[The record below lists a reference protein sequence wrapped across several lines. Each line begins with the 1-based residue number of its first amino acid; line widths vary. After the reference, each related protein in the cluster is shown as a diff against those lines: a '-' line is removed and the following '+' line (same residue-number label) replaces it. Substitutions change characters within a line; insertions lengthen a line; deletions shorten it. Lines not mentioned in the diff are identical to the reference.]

1 MIISRTPYR
10 ISFFGGGTDYPDW
23 YLKNGGE
30 VLSVSI
36 DKYCYLSCRHLPPFF
51 PHRIRIMY
59 SKHELCQDIDEIQH
73 PSIRGLL
80 KYLQADV
87 DGLEIF
93 HQGDLP
99 ARSGIGS
106 SSSFTVGLLNAMYAL
121 KGKALD
127 KEQLAKESIHIE
139 QEVIKE
145 TVGSQDQISVSYG
158 GLNHIRFFKD
168 ASFAVNTMKIG
179 KNRLNELNEH
189 LLLFYTGVPRTAEE
203 VAKSYVMD
211 IEKKEKQL
219 FKMKDL
225 VGDAIKII
233 NGDDCLEEFGQLLHE
248 SWILKSSLSK
258 LVTTPY
264 IDEMYSV
271 ARSAGAIGGKLCGA
285 GGGGFL
291 LLFVPPNRQQSLR
304 KQFEKL
310 VHVPFNFDEEGSR
323 IIFYDKQERYVEEE
337 KIHRQKINSM

>member
-10 ISFFGGGTDYPDW
+10 ISFFGGGSDYPDW

-30 VLSVSI
+30 VLSASI
-36 DKYCYLSCRHLPPFF
+36 DKFCYLSCRHLPPFF

-59 SKHELCQDIDEIQH
+59 SKQELCQDIDEIQH

-80 KYLQADV
+80 KYLKADV

-121 KGKALD
+121 KGKMID

-139 QEVIKE
+139 QDVVKE
-145 TVGSQDQISVSYG
+145 TVGSQDQVSVAYG
-158 GLNHIRFFKD
+158 GLNHIRFFKNG
-168 ASFAVNTMKIG
+168 SFVVSKMKIG
-179 KNRLNELNEH
+179 KDRLNELNEH

-211 IEKKEKQL
+211 IEKKGKQL
-219 FKMKDL
+219 FKMQDM
-225 VGDAIKII
+225 VGDAITIL
-233 NGDDCLEEFGQLLHE
+233 NGGGCLEEFGKLLHD

-258 LVTTPY
+258 LVTNPY

-271 ARSAGAIGGKLCGA
+271 ARNAGALGGKLCGA
-285 GGGGFL
+285 GGGGFM
-291 LLFVPPNRQQSLR
+291 LLFVPPNKQQGLR

-310 VHVPFNFDEEGSR
+310 VHVPFNFEEEGSR
-323 IIFYDKQERYVEEE
+323 IIFYDQQERYVKEE
-337 KIHRQKINSM
+337 KFHRQNLIST